1 MLIEVLNDNLKVRP
15 EQFGL
20 SCTIMRIR
28 MNIAYFSVTY
38 WVIID
43 EDVVGF
49 VINGFLKLTN
59 CWKLS
64 VLFPEKELETF
75 LVQANHLGVFLI
87 LINWARSGE
96 NLSSVGEG
104 GL

>member
-1 MLIEVLNDNLKVRP
+1 M
-15 EQFGL
+15 
-20 SCTIMRIR
+20 
-28 MNIAYFSVTY
+28 
-38 WVIID
+38 IID

-75 LVQANHLGVFLI
+75 RVQANHLGVFLF
-87 LINWARSGE
+87 
-96 NLSSVGEG
+96 LSIGP
-104 GL
+104 

>member
-1 MLIEVLNDNLKVRP
+1 MLIEVLLKVRP
-15 EQFGL
+15 EPFGL
-20 SCTIMRIR
+20 SCTIMTIR
-28 MNIAYFSVTY
+28 MIIAYFSVTY

-64 VLFPEKELETF
+64 VLFPEKELKNWKPF
-75 LVQANHLGVFLI
+75 LFRQIIWVFFLF
-87 LINWARSGE
+87 
-96 NLSSVGEG
+96 LSIGP
-104 GL
+104 

>member
-1 MLIEVLNDNLKVRP
+1 MTSLKLDLNHLY
-15 EQFGL
+15 
-20 SCTIMRIR
+20 SCTYDDKNDFRI
-28 MNIAYFSVTY
+28 FSVTY

-64 VLFPEKELETF
+64 VLFPEKELELVLRKPFFRQIICVFF
-75 LVQANHLGVFLI
+75 LFLYQLGHEGRKPVF
-87 LINWARSGE
+87 G
-96 NLSSVGEG
+96 
-104 GL
+104 